1 MHDKTDLQLFQEKC
15 ARADSLQ
22 KLYTLAV
29 GESLK
34 FSDGCG
40 IVFGP
45 ISTGGRGKIEENI
58 RVFEATI
65 RALQQQGMPIFS
77 QIPYEDQISLLCRQW
92 RDSDPSRA
100 GKYYMPVLDEFYGP
114 LIQTGLIKQSWFIP
128 GWESSYGAKWE
139 RKRLEVI
146 GADIHDLSSEWI
158 DKILHAIC
166 SSSK

>member
-40 IVFGP
+40 IVCGP

-114 LIQTGLIKQSWFIP
+114 AHSDRTHQTVLVHPWMG
-128 GWESSYGAKWE
+128 
-139 RKRLEVI
+139 VI
-146 GADIHDLSSEWI
+146 LRREMGTEAARGNRRRHPRPLQ
-158 DKILHAIC
+158 
-166 SSSK
+166 